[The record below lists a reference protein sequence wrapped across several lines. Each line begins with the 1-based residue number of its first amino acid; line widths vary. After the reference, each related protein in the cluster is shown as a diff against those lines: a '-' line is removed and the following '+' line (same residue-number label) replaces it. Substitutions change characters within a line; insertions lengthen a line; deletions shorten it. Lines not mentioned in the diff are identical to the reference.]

1 MISITLVGNAGRDP
15 EVRYFEDGKSVA
27 NVNIACRASNGETEW
42 FNLSIW
48 GKQAQVAA
56 DYIRKG
62 TLFAVTGSLATE
74 KWTDKKTGEEKSKL
88 KVNVTDLRLLGGKS
102 GESKGQG
109 KAQSKS
115 SKRQEEEDEDDIP
128 F

>member
-1 MISITLVGNAGRDP
+1 MISITLVGNAGKDP
-15 EVRYFEDGKSVA
+15 EVRYNENGSSVA
-27 NVNIACRASNGETEW
+27 NLTIGCRGYKGETEW
-42 FNLSIW
+42 FSLSIW

-56 DYIRKG
+56 DYVRKG
-62 TLFAVTGSLATE
+62 GLIAVTGTVITD
-74 KWTDKKTGEEKSKL
+74 KWTDKKTGEEKSRM
-88 KVNVTDLRLLGGKS
+88 KVNVSDLRLLGGKP
-102 GESKGQG
+102 GEGKTQG

>member
-15 EVRYFEDGKSVA
+15 EVRYFESGKSVA
-27 NVNIACRASNGETEW
+27 NINIACRGNNGETEW

-48 GKQAQVAA
+48 GKQAQIAA
-56 DYIRKG
+56 DYIKKG

-74 KWTDKKTGEEKSKL
+74 KWTDKKTGEEKSQL
-88 KVNVTDLRLLGGKS
+88 KVNVADLRLLGGKS
-102 GESKGQG
+102 GEGKTQG

-115 SKRQEEEDEDDIP
+115 SKRYEEDEDDIP